1 MSAGTRNGRSRRRTR
16 VYDRPATPLERLL
29 AADVLSP
36 AQQAELIAYRDDLN
50 PAALARRISDLQTVL
65 MKLAKEKT
73 EQIYLASF
81 PSLLP
86 DVRKGIRVQAS

>member
-1 MSAGTRNGRSRRRTR
+1 M
-16 VYDRPATPLERLL
+16 
-29 AADVLSP
+29 
-36 AQQAELIAYRDDLN
+36 IAYRDDLN